1 MANILLTLPTTLFK
15 KLENDTP
22 FDSYKLHRKILVSVL
37 VLVVEH
43 DAETQ
48 KSISL
53 HVEAAGHNCYC
64 ATSASEAKSWLE
76 SSSPDAVILD
86 LLLPDCDHR
95 QFSSCIQS
103 LAPTAKIIVIARAGS
118 EDAIREALKWG
129 ASDYLEKPVSGLR
142 LACVLSHLNPVIPT
156 NPASCYLED
165 AFFNG
170 DRHRFKV
177 ALSKFKKAI
186 MLNIPIVFEGDIGT
200 GKKTA
205 ARHFLKQVAP
215 DMPVAWFNARTDSHD
230 DFREHTAKLTRGNT
244 ALQHGI
250 VIQHL
255 EAASKALQHDIKAL
269 LNTPNTIVI
278 ATSRGRLMD
287 HMEQGVLDPV
297 LFSKM
302 SAAPFWLA
310 PLSERA
316 HDAEVIGQFILGEA
330 NCELG
335 TNLPIST
342 IVPIV
347 PTNGTG
353 FRDNF
358 HGLKKAI
365 YAAAANRSSAVATL
379 NLVEKIDR
387 VDEISKIPFLKKA
400 SIDLTDA
407 AGDIRPL
414 EIIEAEA
421 LNFAY
426 HHLDGRVGKIAKA
439 LKLSRTTL
447 YRKLIKQKLALP
459 EEHYSNEQNSDF
471 VHVKKEKV
479 TARAA

>member
-1 MANILLTLPTTLFK
+1 M
-15 KLENDTP
+15 
-22 FDSYKLHRKILVSVL
+22 L

-64 ATSASEAKSWLE
+64 ATSASEAETWLE
-76 SSSPDAVILD
+76 TSSPDAVILD
-86 LLLPDCDHR
+86 LLLPDSDHR
-95 QFSSCIQS
+95 QFSNCIQN
-103 LAPTAKIIVIARAGS
+103 LAPKAKIIVIARSGS

-129 ASDYLEKPVSGLR
+129 ATDYLEKPISGLR
-142 LACVLSHLNPVIPT
+142 LACVLSHLTPAIPT
-156 NPASCYLED
+156 KPDSCYLEN
-165 AFFNG
+165 AFFNH
-170 DRHRFKV
+170 DKHRLMV

-186 MLNIPIVFEGDIGT
+186 MLNIPVIFEGDIGT
-200 GKKTA
+200 GKTTA
-205 ARHFLKQVAP
+205 ARHFLNQVAP
-215 DMPVAWFNARTDSHD
+215 EMAVTWFNARTDSHD
-230 DFREHTAKLTRGNT
+230 EFREQTSKRMTGKAVS
-244 ALQHGI
+244 QHGI

-255 EAASKALQHDIKAL
+255 EAASKALQNDIKTL
-269 LNTPNTIVI
+269 LDTPNTPYTTVI

-287 HMEQGVLDPV
+287 HMEHGIIDRV

-310 PLSERA
+310 PISERA
-316 HDAEVIGQFILGEA
+316 HDAEAIGQFILGKA

-335 TNLPIST
+335 TNLPVSAIIPMVQTPSK
-342 IVPIV
+342 
-347 PTNGTG
+347 G
-353 FRDNF
+353 FKDNL
-358 HGLKKAI
+358 HGLKRAI
-365 YAAAANRSSAVATL
+365 YAAAANQSSAVATL

-387 VDEISKIPFLKKA
+387 VDEVSKIPFLKKA
-400 SIDLTDA
+400 SVDLTDA
-407 AGDIRPL
+407 AGDVRPL
-414 EIIEAEA
+414 ELIEAEA

-426 HHLDGRVGKIAKA
+426 RHLDGRVGKIAKA

-459 EEHYSNEQNSDF
+459 EDRHSTEQNSDF